1 MAREKM
7 VTRTIVRT
15 NVKAM
20 FVDIANKSVLESSF
34 VLTGEYDE
42 KSALKEL
49 EKIVDT
55 NAIKP
60 VSIISM
66 EKEEILFGMSEQ
78 DFVTFG
84 HVMESRTKTSD

>member
-1 MAREKM
+1 MARERM

-20 FVDIANKSVLESSF
+20 FVDIVEKSVIESSF
-34 VLTGEYDE
+34 ILTGEQDE

-55 NAIKP
+55 NALKP

-66 EKEEILFGMSEQ
+66 ETEEILYGMTEQ

-84 HVMESRTKTSD
+84 HVMESRTKIL

>member
-15 NVKAM
+15 SVKAM
-20 FVDIANKSVLESSF
+20 FVDIAEKTIVESTF
-34 VLTGEYDE
+34 ILTGEQDE
-42 KSALKEL
+42 KTALKEL
-49 EKIVDT
+49 EKIVDA
-55 NAIKP
+55 NALKP

-66 EKEEILFGMSEQ
+66 DTDEILYGMTEK